1 MEGKVETMA
10 IEQKGSDSSSS
21 SSSDISDSSDSSAD
35 EDLINELAGILLDT
49 PAKPLEEVGELLS
62 LKDMYK
68 KTFEEASV
76 QKEDLQQLN
85 YNQLSLANAMI
96 KYRKQARKKVS
107 ELRGHTSGED
117 KEKDKKDKINDQ
129 KQVYDYI
136 RLNIQNHLN
145 DTLILSANLNS
156 MIEHDYMN
164 SDLNAA
170 AYKKKFESLDYEAKA
185 VELVVSKITKKVT
198 KKMVVDPGKKNKL
211 LRIIHMAIQIGL
223 NYQMLEPFRFKFP
236 PPTLEISSK
245 EYSDLF
251 AGQKVTDEMVDES
264 KDKMKK
270 VALGDLEK
278 HPYWENIRVFPDLTG
293 FVSLHAL
300 KTLKTDQ
307 LINTVKRTTLYRV
320 YNVSRNYRLNLDEAS
335 VPDLQQLCN
344 LNTLKL
350 AQKVREAASR
360 YFNGKRDDENLQHM
374 KEMYSKWLN
383 STESFKM
390 YTKPVEND
398 FFNIPKLSFK
408 SEASANEVINDLSL
422 LPGLFWYTK
431 DEDPESESVKNG
443 PLERSDAP
451 ADTKF
456 AIELSRK
463 FVEMGIL
470 PVGYERYC
478 GVKAG
483 KAKKKRSADGRES
496 PAKRQREKL
505 FTPIEIH

>member
-21 SSSDISDSSDSSAD
+21 SSSDISDSSDSAD
-35 EDLINELAGILLDT
+35 EDLINELADFLLDT

-62 LKDMYK
+62 LKEMYK
-68 KTFEEASV
+68 KTFKEASV
-76 QKEDLQQLN
+76 QKENLQQLN
-85 YNQLSLANAMI
+85 YNGKSLVAALINNWRTARSNISRIRRTPKAEKPKDTEEVQKLLKPLDEAYNKNDMLYLAEQLRIL
-96 KYRKQARKKVS
+96 
-107 ELRGHTSGED
+107 
-117 KEKDKKDKINDQ
+117 
-129 KQVYDYI
+129 
-136 RLNIQNHLN
+136 IQ
-145 DTLILSANLNS
+145 
-156 MIEHDYMN
+156 HDYMTSELSA
-164 SDLNAA
+164 SD
-170 AYKKKFESLDYEAKA
+170 YKKEFEPIDYNKKA
-185 VELVVSKITKKVT
+185 VELIVSKITKKVT

-211 LRIIHMAIQIGL
+211 LRIIQMAIQIGL

-236 PPTLEISSK
+236 PPTLDITSE
-245 EYSDLF
+245 EYTELF
-251 AGQKVTDEMVDES
+251 AGVKVTDEMLAES

-270 VALGDLEK
+270 VALSDLEK
-278 HPYWENIRVFPDLTG
+278 HPYWENIRVFPDLTN
-293 FVSLHAL
+293 FVTLHAL

-335 VPDLQQLCN
+335 ASDLQQLCG
-344 LNTLKL
+344 LTTLKL

-398 FFNIPKLSFK
+398 FFNIPKLTFK
-408 SEASANEVINDLSL
+408 SETSANEVMNDLSL

-483 KAKKKRSADGRES
+483 EAKKKRPADGRES